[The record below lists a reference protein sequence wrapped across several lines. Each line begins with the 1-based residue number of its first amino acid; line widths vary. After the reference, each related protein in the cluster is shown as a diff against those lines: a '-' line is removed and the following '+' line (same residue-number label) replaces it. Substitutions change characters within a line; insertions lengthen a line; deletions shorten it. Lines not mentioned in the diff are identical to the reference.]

1 MFNSAR
7 AFSELE
13 KSGAIPEGKLL
24 FVNSIGS
31 QALNSKENEELN
43 RSYGHLLPRLVLEI
57 TEEEDLD
64 PDALERKR
72 RSVKTF
78 ALDDYGSGY
87 NNEKS
92 LLAISPAFIKM
103 DLAIIR
109 GINSGVMN
117 SISSRPSSM
126 PINAAGFPDVFS
138 AITRWATPF
147 NAVGTYS
154 AIPAISASER
164 NKRGALTEASHIL
177 NSSSVSCGVL
187 SRTSYIFTC
196 ISPYSENGRPR
207 PGSPIFIL
215 FSGFDRE
222 NQYIFAPAG
231 IWGSSMMRCSLSS
244 PFS

>member
-109 GINSGVMN
+109 GINS
-117 SISSRPSSM
+117 
-126 PINAAGFPDVFS
+126 DVDKQQIVS
-138 AITRWATPF
+138 NT
-147 NAVGTYS
+147 VGY
-154 AIPAISASER
+154 AHRRGMKVVAEGLERASDM
-164 NKRGALTEASHIL
+164 KM
-177 NSSSVSCGVL
+177 
-187 SRTSYIFTC
+187 C
-196 ISPYSENGRPR
+196 ISLGVDLLQGFYLACPASA
-207 PGSPIFIL
+207 PGDITPEALKLIHQM
-215 FSGFDRE
+215 
-222 NQYIFAPAG
+222 NQK
-231 IWGSSMMRCSLSS
+231 
-244 PFS
+244 